1 MSLFAKGLE
10 YGRLAFTEVGHRA
23 RTVEED
29 LKARREVDISGMVN
43 GLRARLAEQFPLE
56 ELPIDA
62 DLRSHALPLDV
73 AKVSTWAYR
82 SPKLRKIVLS
92 HIVVGPTVLPAVEG
106 LALTVFPETEWD
118 VPCFLADLMAL
129 PWWVSVNADVY
140 GRDWQTQKVLSGLRS
155 AFLRLGSG
163 QSPPFCARISSGD
176 GLHAKLRPR
185 QVEEGFAAL
194 TQALSAY
201 LQLLQDPPP
210 GRSDKDQQEVFAA
223 FHAHGPRMRLRRPF
237 GDAFAERYSRLL
249 FE

>member
-1 MSLFAKGLE
+1 MSLLAKGLSF
-10 YGRLAFTEVGHRA
+10 GRQAVSEVGHRV

-43 GLRARLAEQFPLE
+43 GLRARIAEQLPLE

-82 SPKLRKIVLS
+82 SSKVRKVVLS
-92 HIVVGPTVLPAVEG
+92 HIVMGPAALPAVEG
-106 LALTVFPETEWD
+106 LALTIFPEYEWD
-118 VPCFLADLMAL
+118 LPCFLADLMAL

-140 GRDWQTQKVLSGLRS
+140 GRDWQTQKVLAGLRS
-155 AFLRLGSG
+155 TFLRLGS
-163 QSPPFCARISSGD
+163 QSGPSFCARLSSGD

-201 LQLLQDPPP
+201 LQLLADPPP
-210 GRSDKDQQEVFAA
+210 GRSQNDQQEVFAA
-223 FHAHGPRMRLRRPF
+223 FHANGPRERLRRPF
-237 GDAFAERYSRLL
+237 GEAFAERYSRLL

>member
-1 MSLFAKGLE
+1 MSLFSKGLE
-10 YGRLAFTEVGHRA
+10 IGRLAVSELGHRA

-43 GLRARLAEQFPLE
+43 GLRARIAEQLPLE

-82 SPKLRKIVLS
+82 SAKVRKVVLS
-92 HIVVGPTVLPAVEG
+92 HIVMGPSALPAVEG
-106 LALTVFPETEWD
+106 LALTIFPEYDWD
-118 VPCFLADLMAL
+118 LPCFLADLMAL

-140 GRDWQTQKVLSGLRS
+140 GRDWQTQKVLAGLRS
-155 AFLRLGSG
+155 TFLRLGS
-163 QSPPFCARISSGD
+163 QSGPSFCARLSSGE

-201 LQLLQDPPP
+201 LQLLSDPPP
-210 GRSDKDQQEVFAA
+210 GRSQNDQEAVFAA
-223 FHAHGPRMRLRRPF
+223 FHEKGPRERLRRPF
-237 GDAFAERYSRLL
+237 GEAFAERYSRLL